1 MNYMLDKLK
10 VHPNGEK
17 IIDMAY
23 DIVDKIK
30 EDERFNDSEKLLIVD
45 LILAKINYDLFKIS
59 GDKSE

>member
-17 IIDMAY
+17 IIDVAY

>member
-10 VHPNGEK
+10 VHPKGKE

-23 DIVDKIK
+23 SVVDKIK
-30 EDERFNDSEKLLIVD
+30 EDVRFNDSERLLIAD
-45 LILAKINYDLFKIS
+45 LILAKISYDLFKVS